1 LLVVAAAAHAQ
12 PGVDASALVAD
23 VASYARSAVSWVAEG
38 QRTVIRPGQPAQ
50 STRFEL
56 WYSQTEPFK
65 ARINFGAPVLTL
77 SRICDGAA
85 QWIWYPG
92 TKSYGGTES
101 PQIGVCAYPLNEWPA
116 LGVSLHAA
124 VVAGTDR
131 VTVNGGE
138 RPCTVVHGE
147 YGGDSRLTLC
157 IDTER
162 KLILRYAIE
171 NAAQTEAFTFHVL
184 KRDEPIDAEI
194 LQFHAPLDAQPPIP
208 GAVVAPVVVA
218 RTSPRYSD
226 EALQARYEGRV
237 VLSLTITADGFA
249 DDIKVTSSPGMG
261 LDEKAIECVKAW
273 KWRPGM
279 KGGQPA
285 AVPVTVEVNFRL
297 IDTKR

>member
-1 LLVVAAAAHAQ
+1 MWPQ
-12 PGVDASALVAD
+12 PR
-23 VASYARSAVSWVAEG
+23 ARQKSWVVEG
-38 QRTVIRPGQPAQ
+38 QRTFTVSGARPSGFRIGYIQTVPA
-50 STRFEL
+50 TRGRLEI
-56 WYSQTEPFK
+56 WD
-65 ARINFGAPVLTL
+65 LTL
-77 SRICDGAA
+77 AEVRVCDGAA
-85 QWIWYPG
+85 QW
-92 TKSYGGTES
+92 TS
-101 PQIGVCAYPLNEWPA
+101 YPL
-116 LGVSLHAA
+116 
-124 VVAGTDR
+124 GTSY
-131 VTVNGGE
+131 T
-138 RPCTVVHGE
+138 
-147 YGGDSRLTLC
+147 
-157 IDTER
+157 
-162 KLILRYAIE
+162 
-171 NAAQTEAFTFHVL
+171 HVGS
-184 KRDEPIDAEI
+184 EI
-194 LQFHAPLDAQPPIP
+194 LQFHAPRDAQPPIP